1 MTPAKK
7 LASHRFGE
15 FRGVKPVWNRGFK
28 GVSPLNP
35 PVIPPKGGIQSNF
48 KWLRFLDSG
57 SPPGMTVRKRPSHY
71 LALQGFVWVAPVA
84 MTLARAESSD
94 GAAFQGL

>member
-35 PVIPPKGGIQSNF
+35 PVIPPKGGTRVISNGCVF
-48 KWLRFLDSG
+48 WIPGLR
-57 SPPGMTVRKRPSHY
+57 P
-71 LALQGFVWVAPVA
+71 
-84 MTLARAESSD
+84 E
-94 GAAFQGL
+94 